1 VATSPGGRRGPRR
14 SDGRR
19 WELPPR
25 RILLAA
31 GGGLVVLALVIWTV
45 VTHIAGSS
53 GHHSLAAAPG
63 VRTQSTVLV
72 QVQGPLGGAAVDSAL
87 IAHDPASH
95 QGAIVLVPSGVIS
108 QVPGFG
114 AMPFGKASTLGQR
127 DAPRTTLADLMGVT
141 IDGSWTLSTKAL
153 QGLVDKVGGVDVDVD
168 ADVTKPGPKG
178 STTIVVPVGRHQLG
192 GAAAAAYATFLGDS
206 EPEQTRLARFD
217 AVFRAVLGKL
227 PKQPGAVA
235 PLVSSLGSG
244 SSSSLAV
251 TRLAD
256 VLVGLAADNAKNAMV
271 DTVLPVTRID
281 AGSDLEAFSLDT
293 AGTAAFVKAHL
304 AQSVPPNQKVTGN
317 RVMVENQVGTPGI
330 GETTRTRLLKAGFTY
345 VPGANAPGMPNPTAP
360 SVVLITGKTSAD
372 IAKGN
377 AVAAALGLPTS
388 DVRVSSQ
395 HVQVADVIVLL
406 GADYKP

>member
-1 VATSPGGRRGPRR
+1 
-14 SDGRR
+14 
-19 WELPPR
+19 
-25 RILLAA
+25 
-31 GGGLVVLALVIWTV
+31 VIWTV
-45 VTHIAGSS
+45 VAHIGGSS
-53 GHHSLAAAPG
+53 GHHSLSAASG

-87 IAHDPASH
+87 IAHDPVGH
-95 QGAIVLVPSGVIS
+95 QGAIVLIPSGVIS

-114 AMPFGKASTLGQR
+114 AMPFGKASTLGQP

-168 ADVTKPGPKG
+168 VDVTKPGPKG
-178 STTIVVPVGRHQLG
+178 TTTIVVPAGDHHLT
-192 GAAAAAYATFLGDS
+192 GANAAAYATFLGDS

-217 AVFRAVLGKL
+217 AVFRAVLDKL
-227 PKQPGAVA
+227 PTQPGAVA

-244 SSSSLAV
+244 SSSSLPA

-293 AGTAAFVKAHL
+293 AKTTAFVKAHL

-330 GETTRTRLLKAGFTY
+330 GETTRARLLKAGFTY
-345 VPGANAPGMPNPTAP
+345 VPGANAPGMPNATAP